1 MIFPKRTEALKM
13 HSKQQPILIYLSL
26 FLSTTL
32 IGSILL
38 YLPWTGQKPI
48 SFLDAMYVATSAFTV
63 TGLSTVDITKQFNI
77 YGDIIIMLLIQIG
90 GMGIV
95 AVSMLALKL
104 TQKSLTVREN
114 ILFQLELNTEDA
126 RNYTFFMK
134 SILLFNIIFESIGT
148 FILSFV
154 FVPQYG
160 WDRGIFIS
168 LFTSISSLNNAG
180 FALFSDNL
188 ISYATNPIVNLT
200 VALLIIFGG
209 LGYIVLLDLVTLK
222 KGRRLQYH
230 SKMTLMVTLVLIV
243 VGTACFWLLEYHG
256 VLKSMTLPQQL
267 QASFFQSVTTRTAG
281 FNTVDMSQL
290 APGTMLLMI
299 IFMYIGAG
307 PMSAAGGIK
316 VTTFVLVIV
325 FVITILKGHQ
335 HAQVFKR
342 TIVRKQMEK
351 ALAIAISTGAFVVL
365 MILLISIAQPNLNF
379 EDLAFEVVSAFGT
392 VGLSTGIST
401 EYGPIAKIIII
412 ITMIAGKIG
421 VLTLLSVIQKPTRET
436 FHYAKGQLYL

>member
-1 MIFPKRTEALKM
+1 M
-13 HSKQQPILIYLSL
+13 HSKKQPILLYLSL

-32 IGSILL
+32 IGSVLL

-63 TGLSTVDITKQFNI
+63 TGLSTVDVTKQFNI
-77 YGDIIIMLLIQIG
+77 LGDIVIMLLIQIG

-95 AVSMLALKL
+95 AVSMLALKF
-104 TQKSLTVREN
+104 TQKSLSVREN

-134 SILLFNIIFESIGT
+134 YILLFNIILESLGT
-148 FILSFV
+148 LFLSFV

-180 FALFSDNL
+180 FSLFSDNL
-188 ISYATNPIVNLT
+188 ASYATNPIVNIT
-200 VALLIIFGG
+200 VALLIVFGG

-222 KGRRLQYH
+222 RGRRLQFH
-230 SKMTLMVTLVLIV
+230 SKITIIMTLILII
-243 VGTACFWLLEYHG
+243 VGAISFWILECNG
-256 VLKSMTLPQQL
+256 VLKSMTLPEQL

-281 FNTVDMSQL
+281 FNTVDMSHL
-290 APGTMLLMI
+290 APGTMLLMMV
-299 IFMYIGAG
+299 FMYIGAG

-316 VTTFVLVIV
+316 VTTFALVIA
-325 FVITILKGHQ
+325 FIITILKGHQ
-335 HAQVFKR
+335 HARIFNR
-342 TIVRKQMEK
+342 TVVRRQMEK
-351 ALAIAISTGAFVVL
+351 ALAIAISTGVFVIL

-401 EYGPIAKIIII
+401 EYGSIAKMIIIV
-412 ITMIAGKIG
+412 TMIAGKIG
-421 VLTLLSVIQKPTRET
+421 VLTLLSLIQQPTRET
-436 FHYAKGQLYL
+436 FYYAKGQLYL

>member
-1 MIFPKRTEALKM
+1 M

-38 YLPWTGQKPI
+38 YLTWTGQKPI

-63 TGLSTVDITKQFNI
+63 TVLSTVDITKQFNI

-230 SKMTLMVTLVLIV
+230 SKMTLMVTLILIV

-325 FVITILKGHQ
+325 FVIPILKGHQ
-335 HAQVFKR
+335 HAQVFNR

-436 FHYAKGQLYL
+436 FYYAKGQLYL

>member
-1 MIFPKRTEALKM
+1 M
-13 HSKQQPILIYLSL
+13 HSKKQPILIYLTL

-32 IGSILL
+32 IGSVLL
-38 YLPWTGQKPI
+38 YLPWSGQKPI

-63 TGLSTVDITKQFNI
+63 TGLATVDITKQFNLL
-77 YGDIIIMLLIQIG
+77 GDIVIMTLIQIG

-95 AVSMLALKL
+95 TVSMLALKF
-104 TQKSLTVREN
+104 TQKSLSVREN

-126 RNYTFFMK
+126 RNYTFFLK
-134 SILLFNIIFESIGT
+134 SILLFNVIFEGIGT

-222 KGRRLQYH
+222 RGRRLQFH
-230 SKMTLMVTLVLIV
+230 SKITIMLTFILIT
-243 VGTACFWLLEYHG
+243 VGAICFWILEMNG
-256 VLKSMTLPQQL
+256 VLKSMTLPQQI
-267 QASFFQSVTTRTAG
+267 QASLFQSITTRTAG
-281 FNTVDMSQL
+281 FNTVDMSHL

-299 IFMYIGAG
+299 LLMFIGAG

-316 VTTFVLVIV
+316 VTTFALVIA

-335 HAQVFKR
+335 HTQIFNR

-351 ALAIAISTGAFVVL
+351 ALAITIAASSFVIL
-365 MILLISIAQPNLNF
+365 IILLISIAQPNLNF

-401 EYGPIAKIIII
+401 EYNSVAKILIIL
-412 ITMIAGKIG
+412 TMIAGKIG
-421 VLTLLSVIQKPTRET
+421 VLTLLSVIQTPTRET
-436 FHYAKGQLYL
+436 FHYAKGHVYL

>member
-1 MIFPKRTEALKM
+1 M

-38 YLPWTGQKPI
+38 YLPWTGQKSI

-104 TQKSLTVREN
+104 TQKSLSVREN

-230 SKMTLMVTLVLIV
+230 SKMTLMVTLILIV

-325 FVITILKGHQ
+325 FIITILKGHQ